1 VIEFMMQRREIW
13 GFLFIF
19 GAVVLNWPFLGI
31 FDRVLPAYLFSAWG
45 LLIMVVFF
53 VARGKS

>member
-1 VIEFMMQRREIW
+1 MQRREIW